1 MLQPLVENAI
11 FHGVEPA
18 DHFCKIVISATAED
32 GVLHLVVE
40 DNGVGMDE
48 QRLAVLNGQVESADK
63 GGIGAANVRS
73 RIKLVYGEKLHSG
86 ARGGAPDPE
95 RCQRGGAHFPNYLSS
110 LFMRQLSVGFV
121 DCVNQMKM
129 KRAYELLET
138 GNYLIYEVA
147 NRLGYENAY
156 YFSKVFRKY
165 IGCTPKE
172 YQARGRMEKGK

>member
-1 MLQPLVENAI
+1 MYLLGEFRCDILVPEELQDYRIIKFVLQPLVENAI

-18 DHFCKIVISATAED
+18 DHFCKIVISAAAEN

-63 GGIGAANVRS
+63 SGIGATNVRS

-95 RCQRGGAHFPNYLSS
+95 RCQRGGAHFPK
-110 LFMRQLSVGFV
+110 LFVLPVYAPAFGWLCGLRES
-121 DCVNQMKM
+121 DEN
-129 KRAYELLET
+129 ET
-138 GNYLIYEVA
+138 GLRAAGN
-147 NRLGYENAY
+147 
-156 YFSKVFRKY
+156 
-165 IGCTPKE
+165 
-172 YQARGRMEKGK
+172 GRPSDL